1 MITIDKPVAPKSLN
15 RANSRPTA
23 KKGAYKAEFK
33 DAVLEGAS
41 SEHIPDINA
50 INPFLFLH
58 EIGEY
63 KDDQEKLKEMGTK
76 ILSCLNDIKFGLING
91 EFQKDNII
99 NLKKVLEENKYR
111 FKFLELQHV
120 IEDIILRSEVELA
133 KIEMVTETKEKNI

>member
-15 RANSRPTA
+15 RVNSKPTA
-23 KKGAYKAEFK
+23 KKSAYKAEFK
-33 DAVLEGAS
+33 NEVPES
-41 SEHIPDINA
+41 TNSEHITDIHS

-76 ILSCLNDIKFGLING
+76 ILGCLNDIKFGLVNG
-91 EFQKDNII
+91 EFQKENII

-111 FKFLELQHV
+111 FKFLELQQV

-133 KIEMVTETKEKNI
+133 KIEMMAETEEKNT